1 MRPRLVA
8 FVLAAALAAAATG
21 CGSDDGG
28 DSRTGP
34 GQSLNLTLRVEDG
47 KGKVARAALAC
58 ADGGGAHGS
67 GFLSAD
73 ADRHCADALR
83 MQELLTTQ
91 PPKDRVCTQVYG
103 GPQTAHIAGTLGGE
117 TVARDLSRTN
127 GCEIADWKS
136 AGPLLAP
143 SGIRPG
149 GP

>member
-1 MRPRLVA
+1 MRPRVVA
-8 FVLAAALAAAATG
+8 SLLGVALLATALG
-21 CGSDDGG
+21 CGADDESASG
-28 DSRTGP
+28 TGP

-47 KGKVARAALAC
+47 KGKVARATLVC
-58 ADGGGAHGS
+58 EDSGGAQGS

-91 PPKDRVCTQVYG
+91 PPKDQVCTQLYG
-103 GPQTAHIAGTLGGE
+103 GPQTAHIAGTLAGE
-117 TVARDLSRTN
+117 AVARDLSRTN
-127 GCEIADWKS
+127 GCAIADWKS
-136 AGPLLAP
+136 AQPLLAP